1 MSDLKNL
8 WQDGYDTAKK
18 EAADTIEQI
27 RADGKMKDKRID
39 WTVDDNVKKAI
50 TIEQFEKR
58 HDKIAGVVLELLKL
72 FKPPEDK
79 T

>member
-1 MSDLKNL
+1 MSDLVKRL
-8 WQDGYDTAKK
+8 RDGADSETGKVFSNPLCND
-18 EAADTIEQI
+18 AADRIEKQ
-27 RADGKMKDKRID
+27 DK
-39 WTVDDNVKKAI
+39 